1 MNTDNMR
8 ERAVAVSVV
17 VPVYNVEK
25 YIERCIDSLV
35 RQEFGYKYEIIIVND
50 GTKDNSMTIAKRRPF
65 SRKKHRSCKRKRRI
79 YRLC

>member
-25 YIERCIDSLV
+25 YIERCLDSLV
-35 RQEFGYKYEIIIVND
+35 RQKFGYKYEIIIVND
-50 GTKDNSMTIAKRRPF
+50 GTKDNSMTIADRF
-65 SRKKHRSCKRKRRI
+65 AS
-79 YRLC
+79 

>member
-25 YIERCIDSLV
+25 YIERCLDSLV
-35 RQEFGYKYEIIIVND
+35 RQKFGYEYEIILSLIH
-50 GTKDNSMTIAKRRPF
+50 I
-65 SRKKHRSCKRKRRI
+65 
-79 YRLC
+79 